1 MRCIVQ
7 RVSSAAVYVE
17 GKEVGS
23 IDQGLLVFVGFGH
36 KDDEA
41 LLEPMINKLLKLRIF
56 SDKDGRMKR
65 NIIDTNGE
73 ILLVSQFT
81 LYGSLKKGHRPSFT
95 EACPPERAQML
106 YDALIGKAESIYPGM
121 IQSGIF
127 GADMKVS
134 LLNDG
139 PVTLSLELV

>member
-7 RVSSAAVYVE
+7 RVSSAAAHVE
-17 GKEVGS
+17 GKAVGS

-36 KDDEA
+36 QDDQTVI
-41 LLEPMINKLLKLRIF
+41 EPMLNKLLKLRIF
-56 SDKDGRMKR
+56 ADEEGKMKH
-65 NIIDTNGE
+65 NIVDVNGKM
-73 ILLVSQFT
+73 LLVSQFT

-95 EACPPERAQML
+95 EACPPEIARSL
-106 YDALIGKAESIYPGM
+106 YDAFLTKAQAMYPSM

-134 LLNDG
+134 LVNDG
-139 PVTLSLELV
+139 PVTLSLEL